1 LRQWNE
7 FLSEFEVL
15 NGLRVPRCYFKE
27 GLRPRHYELHGFSD
41 ASEHAYA
48 AAVYLRTTY
57 TDGSISVT
65 LIASKTRVSP
75 VKKQS
80 IPRLELLGAQILT
93 RLTDTVLNQLPLQL
107 RATYRVDST
116 TILYWIKNQRPWKQ
130 YVLRTISEI
139 RSLTMETLSWSC
151 QPSRPSFSWGGG
163 TEVA

>member
-1 LRQWNE
+1 M
-7 FLSEFEVL
+7 
-15 NGLRVPRCYFKE
+15 
-27 GLRPRHYELHGFSD
+27 
-41 ASEHAYA
+41 
-48 AAVYLRTTY
+48 YLRTTY

-65 LIASKTRVSP
+65 LISSKTRVSP

-139 RSLTMETLSWSC
+139 RSLTSPEQWRHCPGAVNPADLPSRGLEAQKLRDCTVWWEGPPFMKSC
-151 QPSRPSFSWGGG
+151 QEAWPDSVNPPPSDTAMAELTKTS
-163 TEVA
+163 V